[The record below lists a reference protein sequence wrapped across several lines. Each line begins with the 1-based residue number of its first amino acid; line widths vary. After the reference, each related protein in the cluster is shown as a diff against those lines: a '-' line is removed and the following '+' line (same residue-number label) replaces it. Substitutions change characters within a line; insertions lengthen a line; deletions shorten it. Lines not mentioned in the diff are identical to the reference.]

1 MSEATPRPWAATTRR
16 GSWDWVVYS
25 VADPNIEICQP
36 FHDGTDDNP
45 TGEANA
51 ALIVHAV
58 NNIDRL
64 TAERD
69 ELAKLAKQLSDALLK
84 IRPLG
89 GSEMFVRRGEDFY
102 ADPDYCGKLIE
113 QLRAENTELT
123 KQHYRSKVA
132 LSHGS
137 SSNG

>member
-1 MSEATPRPWAATTRR
+1 MDKATPRPWAATTRR

-69 ELAKLAKQLSDALLK
+69 GLRKALEEIASPNELASDPATFGKFPESYLYFAQETARAALAASDADK
-84 IRPLG
+84 
-89 GSEMFVRRGEDFY
+89 
-102 ADPDYCGKLIE
+102 
-113 QLRAENTELT
+113 
-123 KQHYRSKVA
+123 
-132 LSHGS
+132 
-137 SSNG
+137 